1 MQSPRIIIA
10 DDSIVVRMILN
21 RLLTADLQ
29 AEVVMA
35 ANGEIVL
42 DKAAAMLPDLVI
54 LDVEMPRMNGLDTL
68 RTLRKLHPRLPIIM
82 LSAVTEVDAGITIE
96 ALALG
101 ASDFLS
107 KEGHFKTGDVPI
119 AYLRKELI
127 PKITGLLES
136 NYYGKSAFLTDPLS
150 PEYPAQHY
158 GTLFR
163 NPKALHTISI
173 LAVAVSTG
181 GPLTLERILSALPAT
196 LNIPI
201 VIVQH
206 IPAEFSAQLALSL
219 GKKCSIK
226 IFHCQDGMELEKGCA
241 YIAQGGQ
248 HMEVRKELN
257 RFYLKTHS
265 GPPENSCRPSGD
277 VLFRSVAKTFGSNV
291 LALVLTGMGQ
301 DGLKGCETIKGAGGY
316 VLVQDEASSVVWGM
330 PGAVFRAGLADEIL
344 PLEKIASRIL
354 TLLG

>member
-1 MQSPRIIIA
+1 
-10 DDSIVVRMILN
+10 
-21 RLLTADLQ
+21 
-29 AEVVMA
+29 MA

-54 LDVEMPRMNGLDTL
+54 LDVEMPKMNGLDTL
-68 RTLRKLHPRLPIIM
+68 RTLRKLYPRLPIIM

-96 ALALG
+96 ALSLG

-127 PKITGLLES
+127 PKITGVLES
-136 NYYGKSAFLTDPLS
+136 NYHTTPATPTQRLGLDTS
-150 PEYPAQHY
+150 PSQFH
-158 GTLFR
+158 GTLVPQASLTAR
-163 NPKALHTISI
+163 HTISI
-173 LAVAVSTG
+173 LTVAVSTG
-181 GPLTLERILSALPAT
+181 GPSTLERVLSALPAS
-196 LNIPI
+196 LSIPI

-219 GKKCSIK
+219 AKKCSIK

-257 RFYLKTHS
+257 RFYLKMHS

-277 VLFRSVAKTFGSNV
+277 VLFRSVAKAFGSKV
-291 LALVLTGMGQ
+291 LALVLTGMGHARRRFQ
-301 DGLKGCETIKGAGGY
+301 GR
-316 VLVQDEASSVVWGM
+316 
-330 PGAVFRAGLADEIL
+330 P
-344 PLEKIASRIL
+344 SR
-354 TLLG
+354 